1 MYTNIQIMNA
11 VAKHLIEAFR
21 DKLPEL
27 QAAAQEVQDSSAEFA
42 KDIASFLAIGLE
54 LADDVKQA
62 LASDGMRGIVSDH
75 AAAVIDRLKADNEP

>member
-42 KDIASFLAIGLE
+42 EDIASFLAVGLK
-54 LADDVKQA
+54 LADEVKQV
-62 LASDGMRGIVSDH
+62 LASDGMRGIVSDR
-75 AAAVIDRLKADNEP
+75 AAAVIDRLQADNKP